1 MYMIIY
7 DTLKRMFRKS
17 LKKEKESW
25 NILCLKENMGSSGV
39 WYLWKIWRLVKMEKW
54 RLRSLY
60 IGRWSEWELSHSK
73 VSGKFPSV
81 GSVFH
86 CWICE
91 TARRLEHLIAL
102 YEPQNVRSK
111 SKARGLSTPHV
122 WIEESCGLVSWKS
135 KPYFFSSDERE
146 KPKFWEAIVEA
157 KVQNS
162 YVLGLGLTRVQIDKY
177 WILVLIREPKLPR
190 RYEWEI
196 EDY

>member
-73 VSGKFPSV
+73 VSRKFPSV

-102 YEPQNVRSK
+102 YEPRNVRSK

-135 KPYFFSSDERE
+135 KPYFFLLLG
-146 KPKFWEAIVEA
+146 AIVGA
-157 KVQNS
+157 KVQDS
-162 YVLGLGLTRVQIDKY
+162 CVLGLGLTRVQVGKY
-177 WILVLIREPKLPR
+177 WILVLIQELEIPR
-190 RYEWEI
+190 RYE
-196 EDY
+196 